1 MPKIKIT
8 PKLAETIKT
17 ERENR
22 KISARKLSEI
32 LGKSI
37 SYISSIET
45 DKIHTIEPS
54 ALDDIFRAI
63 LEDLDENAYQNYMN
77 NLTADIQIE
86 LTEKEKEK
94 ETWLTEYDL
103 ILRRI
108 PIHDSIIDYINS
120 ELTIL
125 NKTIDD
131 LLIQLNK
138 NETINEDIESN
149 KLKVFFNDEKGSV
162 SWAYKFEVTK
172 ETLENILNKEQNSCN
187 YITMLGIIYSLNIIK
202 GNSFIE
208 SFELAEKLL
217 YEHKFYRVKEL
228 RKVKSQSK
236 ITKFN
241 NNTSEFYSYLSE
253 EDLDL
258 ENEKKILDKH
268 FSVLGELDVLY
279 SLKTI
284 RSLNDNLKSDLPFM
298 FALFQT
304 SFVGLKNVPKSKKQ
318 ELINKIRKLT
328 KELIEEDNQT
338 TYDEISD

>member
-8 PKLAETIKT
+8 SKLAETIKT

-54 ALDDIFRAI
+54 ALDDIFHAI

-120 ELTIL
+120 ELTIS

-149 KLKVFFNDEKGSV
+149 KLKVFFNDERGSV

-172 ETLENILNKEQNSCN
+172 ETLEKILCKEQKSCN
-187 YITMLGIIYSLNIIK
+187 YITMLGIVYSLNIIK
-202 GNSFIE
+202 GNSFRD
-208 SFELAEKLL
+208 SFELAEKSL
-217 YEHKFYRVKEL
+217 YEHKIYRVKEL

-236 ITKFN
+236 LSKTNKD
-241 NNTSEFYSYLSE
+241 TSEFYSYLSD

-258 ENEKKILDKH
+258 ENQKKILDGH
-268 FSVLGELDVLY
+268 FSIFGELDVLY

-284 RSLNDNLKSDLPFM
+284 KSLNNNLKVDLPFM
-298 FALFQT
+298 FALFQMP
-304 SFVGLKNVPKSKKQ
+304 FHKLKNTPKEKKQ
-318 ELINKIRKLT
+318 ELIKKIRN
-328 KELIEEDNQT
+328 LIDEATVEN
-338 TYDEISD
+338 TYDEIGD